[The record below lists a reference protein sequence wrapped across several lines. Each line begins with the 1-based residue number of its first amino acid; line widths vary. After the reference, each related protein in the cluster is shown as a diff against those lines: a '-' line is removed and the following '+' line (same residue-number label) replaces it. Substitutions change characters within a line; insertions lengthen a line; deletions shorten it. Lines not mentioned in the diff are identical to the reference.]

1 MKYENNNLGT
11 MVIILWWIIDCEPF
25 NLLWVYEGTC
35 FGYVMSKAC
44 QHATKNDNV
53 FVGLIL
59 MSVKNAQTSG
69 QKKILGWKNW
79 RNWGKSEKWHPLS
92 GMWH

>member
-1 MKYENNNLGT
+1 
-11 MVIILWWIIDCEPF
+11 
-25 NLLWVYEGTC
+25 
-35 FGYVMSKAC
+35 MSKAC

-69 QKKILGWKNW
+69 QKKILG
-79 RNWGKSEKWHPLS
+79 
-92 GMWH
+92 